1 MTYCLKMSIAPNMEI
16 RRATM
21 DERPL
26 LEDLKELSICA
37 LLDPMLTPEQR
48 QTMRRITPF
57 DPVLIEDG
65 TYYVVTVN
73 GWIAASGG
81 WTRRTALY
89 RAPGSSLDANGF
101 LDPGRDA
108 AGIRA
113 MYTHPD
119 FARQGLGRLVLSTAL
134 AAARIAGFRR
144 AKLLATSAGE
154 RLYRA
159 SGWTTDEEEL
169 IGPEGHAAVPG
180 FWMSRAI

>member
-1 MTYCLKMSIAPNMEI
+1 MNCHTKISAAPNIEI
-16 RRATM
+16 RRATIN
-21 DERPL
+21 ERPF
-26 LEDLKELSICA
+26 LEDLKELSIRH
-37 LLDPMLTPEQR
+37 LLDPMLTPGQR
-48 QTMRRITPF
+48 DTMRQITPF
-57 DPVLIEDG
+57 DPILIEDG

-81 WTRRTALY
+81 WTRRAALY
-89 RAPGSSLDANGF
+89 RAPGCTLDADSVM
-101 LDPGRDA
+101 DPTRDA

-159 SGWTTDEEEL
+159 SGWTTDKEQL
-169 IGPEGHAAVPG
+169 IGPDGHASVPG
-180 FWMSRAI
+180 YWMSRAI